1 MNGDLAHGSVGVSI
15 AVGSVRHMRL
25 KASLEAERLIEERGG
40 VLYVWAKHSRCCGGG
55 VTMLE
60 TASDPPDRPFRRVSA
75 DRVEV
80 FLDERLTPPAELEL
94 EVRGIRRKRLC
105 AYWNGCAY
113 VV

>member
-1 MNGDLAHGSVGVSI
+1 MNGDLVHGSVGVSI

-25 KASLEAERLIEERGG
+25 KASPEAERLIEERGG
-40 VLYVWAKHSRCCGGG
+40 ALYVWAKRSRCCGGG
-55 VTMLE
+55 LTLLE
-60 TASDPPDRPFRRVSA
+60 TASVAPDRPFRRVSG
-75 DRVEV
+75 DRVDV
-80 FLDERLTPPAELEL
+80 FLDERLTPPTELEV